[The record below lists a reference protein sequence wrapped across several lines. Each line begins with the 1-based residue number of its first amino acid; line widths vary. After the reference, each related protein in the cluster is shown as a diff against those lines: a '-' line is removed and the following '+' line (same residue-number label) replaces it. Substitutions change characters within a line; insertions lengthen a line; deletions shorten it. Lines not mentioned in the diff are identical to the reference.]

1 MKHLCKDNLLLY
13 CGLSKLSNEE
23 FNKFLK
29 ECNDKTIHDVCSA
42 VFNTVYTDLG
52 LSKFKQNKIKKY
64 LKQTKTRKNLNAITK
79 KDINIKRKR
88 RALLQEGE
96 GIKTVLKTITPL
108 LKVLVN
114 KKQNKQK

>member
-1 MKHLCKDNLLLY
+1 MKHLCEDNLLLY
-13 CGLSKLSNEE
+13 CRLSKLSNEE
-23 FNKFLK
+23 FNKFLR

-64 LKQTKTRKNLNAITK
+64 LKQSQERNNLNIITK

-88 RALLQEGE
+88 RALQQEGE

-108 LKVLVN
+108 LKVLI
-114 KKQNKQK
+114 KKKK